1 MKKENEEA
9 AKSISE
15 IIEQDTLIK
24 KNPELKSKVISLFDF
39 TQYLLDDDQN
49 LTKTGN
55 LTSAAKS
62 KMDERIEEL
71 FEISVFEENDDVEEE
86 EW

>member
-86 EW
+86 E